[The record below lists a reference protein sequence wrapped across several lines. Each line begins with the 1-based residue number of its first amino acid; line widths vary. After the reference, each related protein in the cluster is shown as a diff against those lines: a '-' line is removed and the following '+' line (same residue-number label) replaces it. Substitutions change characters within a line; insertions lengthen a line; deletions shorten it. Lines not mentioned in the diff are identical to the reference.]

1 MAKQKSDE
9 LNAQL
14 AESIKAQPVSAVAA
28 AVKELRDAG
37 LHQDADELE
46 VVLREREAK
55 LAEARA
61 AREAEEAAVHAKAVA
76 KARADYD
83 AIYAKYLKALDEA
96 FEHLARYVEVARP
109 AATDYNEVGVA
120 FQRLAGLLGPN
131 DPSLPELPPT
141 PSAYAKNGP
150 YAERLKG
157 ISL

>member
-28 AVKELRDAG
+28 AVQELRDAG

-46 VVLREREAK
+46 VVLREREVK

-61 AREAEEAAVHAKAVA
+61 AKEAEVAVLHAEAVA

-83 AIYAKYLKALDEA
+83 AIYAKYVAALEDA
-96 FEHLARYVEVARP
+96 FEH
-109 AATDYNEVGVA
+109 
-120 FQRLAGLLGPN
+120 
-131 DPSLPELPPT
+131 
-141 PSAYAKNGP
+141 
-150 YAERLKG
+150 
-157 ISL
+157 